1 MGLELGDLFGL
12 EEVEVVDA
20 QTTEKD
26 GQKIL
31 VVYGKHNGEEI
42 DAIGFFGEKAIESAL
57 KHGEKRNGKVILK
70 VPAKYITRGQ
80 KRVQWI
86 NAEF

>member
-1 MGLELGDLFGL
+1 MGLDISELFGL
-12 EEVEVVDA
+12 EEIEVVDA
-20 QTTEKD
+20 QTAEKD

-31 VVYGKHNGEEI
+31 VVYGKHNGVEI

-57 KHGEKRNGKVILK
+57 KHGEKRDGKVYLK
-70 VPAKYITRGQ
+70 VPAKFITKGE

-86 NAEF
+86 NSSF